1 MVIGPRPPGDMKF
14 SDIYEAV
21 HRGILQNN
29 RLLML
34 RTPLGENT
42 LIPIRAHGSAKIG
55 RDYTWTVDVASLQA
69 DIKLLSLIHQPVTL
83 LIQQPTAAYANLDY
97 RPVHGFVRQFNYLG
111 ADGSLSVYQIEFGS
125 AVYFLSRSHDDNFW
139 LDRDTRDIISDV
151 FNKYPQ
157 LQGRFRFNLTNS
169 PRNRSYCRQSESDLD
184 FIHRLLE
191 DEGWYFYWEHANEQN
206 SDNTTLVIV
215 DRISAL
221 PQSKSVE
228 FYRGNTGDEADGF
241 TQWSIVQTMQSME
254 FVSRSSD
261 YKRPWAAFEASST
274 LDPSSTTY
282 TVEQRRERQIRNIPA
297 VPMIVYEPTAYGYPD
312 VDSGQ
317 TRARIRTQAWG
328 SASQRY
334 RAVGGVGWMDAGSR
348 FVLDHHPR
356 HDELDSND
364 REFMAIRLDWFI
376 ENNVP
381 IGQHSATFT
390 HSLQSEL
397 TRVQTTHGNSPN
409 VRPQAADGSTG
420 FFLVEVEAQRANVEY
435 RSPFEHAKP
444 LMKIEYAIVG
454 AQGNEEASADAYNRV
469 RGRFTWDHRS
479 PAGSANT
486 SPWLLS
492 LHSDTGDRYGSV
504 HVPRKGEL
512 VAIGHLGGDCDKPF
526 ILGRLNAGD
535 AQPPWH
541 TNVLLSGFQSR
552 GFGDTG
558 AYSALLHDDSTH
570 QAATRLTTFAG
581 DESGSYTLFHQG
593 YLIAQ
598 DGNTRG
604 DYLGMG
610 FLTHTDDY
618 GTVRAKKGLYL
629 STHPKSHDDE
639 QLDVQEA
646 REQLIGSTGVIE
658 GLSSISDQHNAES
671 LKDGHDALTSF
682 TDSTQSSFTP
692 EAKGGRTAGGGTG
705 DANAF
710 KKALMLLASP
720 FGIGMSTQD
729 SMHITA
735 DRHINLVSGLNTYIA
750 SARSLVANAA
760 GVISMFSQATIKV
773 FAKGPIQVQSHD
785 ANIEVLAKAVLK
797 LLAHGDVEIAAGGKL
812 VLTAGGASI
821 TLEGGNVR
829 THAPGLVET
838 KAAQHQKAGPA
849 SLHYPIPD
857 LPKEQRPVGDQHF
870 VLRSHG
876 GQPVPNQRY
885 RVTAGDKVIEGRTDA
900 NGKTELVE
908 GDIGQPVHFELLEN
922 YDEHFILRDPLG
934 QPIANMPYQI
944 KSASGQLI
952 SGTSDAEGKT
962 SLLTSE
968 KIEHLELLH
977 APGDEAEY
985 PEGTG
990 VN

>member
-1 MVIGPRPPGDMKF
+1 MVIRPRSPGDMKF

-21 HRGILQNN
+21 HRGILQHN

-42 LIPIRAHGSAKIG
+42 LIPIRAHGSAKVG

-83 LIQQPTAAYANLDY
+83 LIQQPTAAYADLDY

-111 ADGSLSVYQIEFGS
+111 ADGNLSVYQIEFGS
-125 AVYFLSRSHDDNFW
+125 ALYFLSRSQDENFW
-139 LDRDTRDIISDV
+139 LDSDAQEIISDV

-157 LQGRFRFNLTNS
+157 LQGRFRFNLAS
-169 PRNRSYCRQSESDLD
+169 APRNRSYTRQSESDLD
-184 FIHRLLE
+184 FVHRLLE
-191 DEGWYFYWEHANEQN
+191 DEGWYFYWEHDADQN
-206 SDNTTLVIV
+206 SDSTTLVIV
-215 DRISAL
+215 DRVAAL

-254 FVSRSSD
+254 YLSRSSD
-261 YKRPWAAFEASST
+261 YKRPWASFEASSS

-282 TVEQRRERQIRNIPA
+282 TVEQRREQQTRSIPVA
-297 VPMIVYEPTAYGYPD
+297 PMTVYEPTAYGYAD
-312 VDSGQ
+312 TDRGRA
-317 TRARIRTQAWG
+317 RARIRTQAWG
-328 SASQRY
+328 SAAQRY
-334 RAVGGVGWMDAGSR
+334 RAGGGVRWMDAGAR
-348 FVLDHHPR
+348 FTLDHHPR
-356 HDELDSND
+356 HDELDSRD

-381 IGQHSATFT
+381 IGRHSATFP

-397 TRVQTTHGNSPN
+397 TRVQTVQGKSSN
-409 VRPQAADGSTG
+409 VPSQAADGSTG
-420 FFLVEVEAQRANVEY
+420 FYLVEVEAQRTNVEY

-454 AQGNEEASADAYNRV
+454 AQGSEEAWADAYNRV
-469 RGRFTWDHRS
+469 RARFTWDHRS
-479 PAGSANT
+479 AAGAFNT

-492 LHSDTGDRYGSV
+492 LHADTGDRYGSV

-512 VAIGHLGGDCDKPF
+512 VAIGHFGGDCDKPF

-570 QAATRLTTFAG
+570 QAATRLTTFSG
-581 DESGSYTLFHQG
+581 NETGSYTLFHQG

-610 FLTHTDDY
+610 FLAHTDDY

-639 QLDVQEA
+639 QLDVKEA
-646 REQLIGSTGVIE
+646 QGQLIGAESTIE
-658 GLSSISDQHNAES
+658 SLSSVSEQHQAET
-671 LKDGHDALTSF
+671 LKDGHDALKSF
-682 TDSTQSSFTP
+682 TDATQSSFTP

-705 DANAF
+705 GANSF

-720 FGIGMSTQD
+720 VGIGTSTQD

-735 DRHINLVSGLNTYIA
+735 DRHINLVSGIDTYIA
-750 SARSLVANAA
+750 TARSFVASAA
-760 GVISMFSQATIKV
+760 GVVSMFAQMGMKL
-773 FAKGPIQVQSHD
+773 FAKGPVQIQSHQ

-797 LLAHGDVEIAAGGKL
+797 LLAQGDVEIAAGGKL

-821 TLEGGNVR
+821 TLEGGNIR
-829 THAPGLVET
+829 AHAPGIVDVRGS
-838 KAAQHQKAGPA
+838 QHSLNGPA
-849 SLHYPIPD
+849 QMNYQLPLLPTDNLHSGWFKAVD
-857 LPKEQRPVGDQHF
+857 H
-870 VLRSHG
+870 
-876 GQPVPNQRY
+876 
-885 RVTAGDKVIEGRTDA
+885 T
-900 NGKTELVE
+900 
-908 GDIGQPVHFELLEN
+908 
-922 YDEHFILRDPLG
+922 G
-934 QPIANMPYQI
+934 QPIAGLPYKIAHGSQVHY
-944 KSASGQLI
+944 GY
-952 SGTSDAEGKT
+952 SDDEGKT
-962 SLLTSE
+962 RKVIAASPDQMEVTWNPEHFEEPTAADEPLTC
-968 KIEHLELLH
+968 
-977 APGDEAEY
+977 
-985 PEGTG
+985 
-990 VN
+990 